1 MEGKGIKGGIIILL
15 LLPLL
20 LWGCV
25 PEQVETSRE
34 LQLGYGACTVDL
46 PSKAVS
52 VVLPSGASWIMHK
65 GSSLI
70 VLENR
75 NYDPR
80 EATVRYLLR
89 GQECTLTLYQACRE
103 AILPSS
109 RQISARAE
117 GELLDFPV
125 SANME
130 VSVSSDAPWLECV
143 AVKGIEQHPFFVTV
157 LSNTSG
163 SARTGKLTFTGG
175 ETTRT
180 VTVTQ
185 PALSGPLVTRFQ
197 TPGVYLGTS
206 WERTYEKGRDQY
218 ATLQEGEMQDFLLL
232 DREGREQIQ
241 VSGYKAGL
249 PGGYPLTVSV
259 RWKKGGVERLSQQYH
274 MCVLKEDDS
283 RVWIGN
289 GDGLGVIIRK

>member
-1 MEGKGIKGGIIILL
+1 MGGGKFILLL

-25 PEQVETSRE
+25 AEEVETSRE
-34 LQLGYGACTVDL
+34 LQLGYEACTVDL

-75 NYDPR
+75 TYDPR
-80 EATVRYLLR
+80 TATVRYLVR

-109 RQISARAE
+109 GLIAARAE

-143 AVKGIEQHPFFVTV
+143 AVKGIEQHPFVVTV

-163 SARTGKLTFTGG
+163 AARTGQLTFTGG
-175 ETTRT
+175 ETTQT

-185 PALSGPLVTRFQ
+185 PALTGQLVTRFQ

-206 WERTYEKGRDQY
+206 WERAYEKGRDQF
-218 ATLQEGEMQDFLLL
+218 ATLQKGDMLDFLLL
-232 DREGREQIQ
+232 NREGREQIQ
-241 VSGYKAGL
+241 VSGYKEGL
-249 PGGYPLTVSV
+249 SVGYPLTVSV
-259 RWKKGGVERLSQQYH
+259 HWKKSGSEHLSQEYY
-274 MCVLKEDDS
+274 MCVLKEDDT